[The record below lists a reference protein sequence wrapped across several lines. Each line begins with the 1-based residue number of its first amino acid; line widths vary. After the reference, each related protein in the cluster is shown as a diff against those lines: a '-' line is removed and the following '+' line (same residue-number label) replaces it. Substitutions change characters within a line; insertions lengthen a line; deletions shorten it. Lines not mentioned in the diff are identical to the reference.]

1 MVVYMEGFRG
11 SSVVMGVTCPLGGAL
26 TQLKTLL
33 LLPSAQQCDRSAGS
47 GSLLKQNPSFF
58 PSWQCSDVTVT
69 WSFTHACKERPQL
82 PAGSSLWC

>member
-33 LLPSAQQCDRSAGS
+33 LLPSAQQCDRSCWLRITAQAE
-47 GSLLKQNPSFF
+47 SLF
-58 PSWQCSDVTVT
+58 
-69 WSFTHACKERPQL
+69 L
-82 PAGSSLWC
+82 PILAVL